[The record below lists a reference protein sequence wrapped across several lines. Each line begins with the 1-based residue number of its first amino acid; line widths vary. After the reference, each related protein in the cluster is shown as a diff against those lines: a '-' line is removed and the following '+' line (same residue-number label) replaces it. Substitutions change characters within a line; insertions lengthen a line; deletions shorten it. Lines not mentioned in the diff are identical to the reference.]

1 MRVWVIS
8 ESFVVGLL
16 LICWTHWILKWRHS
30 KCNAVLPPGSIGET
44 LQYLFCLRYSLDVH
58 SFSKK
63 QIPMV
68 TCTQFFH
75 AGLVLFL
82 G

>member
-1 MRVWVIS
+1 MWVWVIS
-8 ESFVVGLL
+8 VSFVVGLL
-16 LICWTHWILKWRHS
+16 LICWTHWILKWRHP

-44 LQYLFCLRYSLDVH
+44 LQYLFCPRYSLDVH

-63 QIPMV
+63 RIPKV

-75 AGLVLFL
+75 AGLVLF
-82 G
+82 